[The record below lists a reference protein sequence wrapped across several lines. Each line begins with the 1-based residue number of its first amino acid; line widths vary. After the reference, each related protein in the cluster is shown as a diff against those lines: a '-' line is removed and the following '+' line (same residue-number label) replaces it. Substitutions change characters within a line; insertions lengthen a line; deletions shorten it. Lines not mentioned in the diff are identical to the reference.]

1 MVGPTTESSKMKIE
15 YSKDVDALAISFVDR
30 PRSARTK
37 NVAEGINLDF
47 DSKGRLVQIEILNAS
62 RFASPK
68 KLAQLPRT
76 SCKLTLS
83 EAAKES
89 GLEHDTLRRL
99 VNNGRLKAVKE
110 GRDWMVELAD
120 LYTYLESRDTRGGG
134 RKRELAR
141 AS

>member
-1 MVGPTTESSKMKIE
+1 MKIE

-37 NVAEGINLDF
+37 KVFEGINLDF
-47 DSKGRLVQIEILNAS
+47 DSKGRLVMIEILDAS
-62 RFASPK
+62 RFASPET
-68 KLAQLPRT
+68 LSELPAT
-76 SCKLTLS
+76 SRELTLA

-89 GLEHDTLRRL
+89 GLEPDTLRRL
-99 VNNGRLKAVKE
+99 INNRRLKARKV
-110 GRDWMVELAD
+110 GRDWKVELAD
-120 LYTYLESRDTRGGG
+120 LYTYLESRDARGGG

>member
-1 MVGPTTESSKMKIE
+1 MKIE

-37 NVAEGINLDF
+37 KVFEGINLDF
-47 DSKGRLVQIEILNAS
+47 DSKGRLVMIEILDAS
-62 RFASPK
+62 RFASPET
-68 KLAQLPRT
+68 LSELPAT
-76 SCKLTLS
+76 SHELTLA

-89 GLEHDTLRRL
+89 RLEADTLRRL
-99 VNNGRLKAVKE
+99 INNRRLKARKV
-110 GRDWMVELAD
+110 GRDWKVELAD
-120 LYTYLESRDTRGGG
+120 LYTYLESRDARGGG